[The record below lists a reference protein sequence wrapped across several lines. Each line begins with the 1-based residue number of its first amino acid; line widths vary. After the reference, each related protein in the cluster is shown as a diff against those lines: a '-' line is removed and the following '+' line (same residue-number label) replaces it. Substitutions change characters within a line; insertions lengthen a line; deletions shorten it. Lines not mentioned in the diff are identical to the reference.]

1 MIVINLLP
9 QELRF
14 KEVKHLHIPY
24 QKIVFG
30 IFFFVLVLSIYNL
43 IVYVRVRSE
52 YVALQ
57 KQWNQ
62 MAEKSAQA
70 DALESELGSS
80 ITAEVD
86 FYDSL
91 VDPLLTTSRIL
102 NSISDLMPKS
112 VWLTGINFSRKKK
125 DLDLAIS
132 GLSQSVGST
141 SKLID
146 IQNFANALK
155 VEMEKFLGPVSQA
168 NPTVKSRLKVAVTT
182 SSQKTSENVDT
193 TQFTASFKT
202 EGTEK
207 K

>member
-14 KEVKHLHIPY
+14 KEVKHIHIPY

-80 ITAEVD
+80 ITTEVD

-125 DLDLAIS
+125 DLDLAIT

-155 VEMEKFLGPVSQA
+155 VEMEKFLGPVSQV

-182 SSQKTSENVDT
+182 SSQKTSENIDT

-202 EGTEK
+202 EGAEK